1 MKWLI
6 TLALLSSPALA
17 QQPEMPPVDRDLW
30 QAMQQAFGNISMP
43 MQAHQQI
50 LQIMQGVE
58 QQAAQRK
65 AQKDP
70 ANVGQALQAPQAK
83 Q

>member
-1 MKWLI
+1 MSRVFIVLVLGL
-6 TLALLSSPALA
+6 LASSAIA
-17 QQPEMPPVDRDLW
+17 QQPEMPPIDRDLW

-50 LQIMQGVE
+50 LQIMQGIE
-58 QQAAQRK
+58 KEAAQRK
-65 AQKDP
+65 SQKDGP
-70 ANVGQALQAPQAK
+70 APQAK